1 MKKLVKERKDL
12 AVYIKLF
19 PLTKIHKDSY
29 RKAKAIQCKNSVEL
43 LELAF
48 KHKPIADPTC
58 ETKVI
63 DENIKLARKLGF
75 TGTPTIVLDNG
86 IVIRGYA
93 PAKRIEEL
101 LDKK

>member
-1 MKKLVKERKDL
+1 MKKLIKERKDV

-29 RKAKAIQCKNSVEL
+29 RKSKAIQCKKSVEL

-48 KHKPIADPTC
+48 KKKPIADPTC
-58 ETKVI
+58 NTDVI
-63 DENIKLARKLGF
+63 DQNIKLARKLGF

-101 LDKK
+101 LDKQ